1 MFEGPQ
7 RKAILCGVLVASVL
21 ITQVAIGAGSP
32 EATCQKLWEAFDN
45 GSEVIPGCDRPTPT
59 PKREAHAIFTPA
71 EVAETEPSVEASLPT
86 TGATGGTSAVI
97 PRCGK
102 GAADLEIVSVIERRS
117 PRRLI
122 IRLRNNEH
130 RFVGLSCWRLR
141 IDHQNGMV
149 SEASFGK
156 RMSITYQKSRLEVHA
171 DTDFVFTPKRLFEK
185 VPERGLKRVNLQYF
199 YGKQPGYSLGDTVR
213 LLSEDNIVDEW
224 VAVGTPMAPVLIR
237 NAARSW
243 AAVKENRY

>member
-7 RKAILCGVLVASVL
+7 RKAILCGVMVASVL

-32 EATCQKLWEAFDN
+32 EATCKKLWEEFDN
-45 GSEVIPGCDRPTPT
+45 GSGVIPGCDRPNIDPT
-59 PKREAHAIFTPA
+59 PAPA
-71 EVAETEPSVEASLPT
+71 SVAQEQQVSVAAPVEVVKEFPGKESSPP
-86 TGATGGTSAVI
+86 VI
-97 PRCGK
+97 VRCSK
-102 GAADLEIVSVIERRS
+102 SDADLEIVSVIERRS

-141 IDHQNGMV
+141 IEHQNGMV

-156 RMSITYQKSRLEVHA
+156 RMSITYQKSRHEVHA

-224 VAVGTPMAPVLIR
+224 VAAGTPMAPMLIR
-237 NAARSW
+237 NAATSW
-243 AAVKENRY
+243 ASLKKNR